1 MNELEKVI
9 CNDVMA
15 DHQYVVDL
23 RRYFHMNPETAKEE
37 FGTAKRIEEELDKLG
52 IEHKRVGETGV
63 LCIQS
68 RERDRGC
75 GSEDRRACAGG
86 ECRLCAWTDERDR
99 TGKYHVQVYQWRDRR
114 ACVDDDH

>member
-63 LCIQS
+63 YAEIKGNLAGDKTIVL
-68 RERDRGC
+68 
-75 GSEDRRACAGG
+75 RADIDALDV
-86 ECRLCAWTDERDR
+86 EEAHVLTRVLYL
-99 TGKYHVQVYQWRDRR
+99 GKCMPADMTLMPLHWWVRQEY
-114 ACVDDDH
+114 